1 MLGSAP
7 RGGMLSPHAGAD
19 TEHPG
24 MNAYSPNS
32 DSGPASGWSTAL
44 LPKPNYFL
52 KSPFGSWRVRSF
64 SKAPWVHLVL
74 PLPSVP
80 LTPFPHPTLFSVL
93 NLTSPRSGF

>member
-52 KSPFGSWRVRSF
+52 KSPFGSWESKIIFQSTLGPFSF
-64 SKAPWVHLVL
+64 APALSASHS
-74 PLPSVP
+74 LPS
-80 LTPFPHPTLFSVL
+80 PHSVFCPQSHFS
-93 NLTSPRSGF
+93 